1 MKFHIIHISFAVLL
15 QFAGKI
21 YENAVTFSRLK
32 LSIRLFN
39 QVCIT
44 GGIFGAFVFIRR
56 IRWLSYQGFIS
67 ALKEYRHKIYWIFC
81 IIQYVLY
88 WLIQKA
94 WPVFEVM
101 LVGMVFSFSE

>member
-1 MKFHIIHISFAVLL
+1 MKFHIIHICFAVLL
-15 QFAGKI
+15 QFGGKI

-56 IRWLSYQGFIS
+56 ICWVELPGVYKCTKR
-67 ALKEYRHKIYWIFC
+67 
-81 IIQYVLY
+81 V
-88 WLIQKA
+88 
-94 WPVFEVM
+94 
-101 LVGMVFSFSE
+101 